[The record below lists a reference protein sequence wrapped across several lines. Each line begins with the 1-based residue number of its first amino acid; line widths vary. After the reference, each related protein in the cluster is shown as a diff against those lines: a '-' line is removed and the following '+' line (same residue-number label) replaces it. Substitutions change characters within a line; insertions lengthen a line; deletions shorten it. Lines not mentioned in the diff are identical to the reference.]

1 MARPNLLPIVR
12 QKITEAGVGG
22 ITFSALREQVG
33 CSESCLR
40 KHVARLRKEGWL
52 AEDRVE
58 KQAVG
63 RPGLIL
69 IDRRFR

>member
-1 MARPNLLPIVR
+1 MPPQNLLPIVR

-22 ITFSALREQVG
+22 ITFRDLMKAVG

-40 KHVARLRKEGWL
+40 KHIARLRKENWL
-52 AEDRVE
+52 AEDREERPVI
-58 KQAVG
+58 G

-69 IDRRFR
+69 IDRKFR